1 MSNKEITI
9 DMRGQV
15 CPAPVIEAKKA
26 MDADANTYVKVIVD
40 NDVSR
45 DNVVKLG
52 EYRGYENHVLEQE
65 GNYIVVLIPP
75 TAVKAEVAAVS
86 AVNIQT
92 SNDLEDLDLEDIF
105 ENEFAAPLG
114 KVVTNTTIAGGEAP
128 FYMTNGTGSLERSIA
143 AYEKTKAEKAAMGA
157 PISQDTVPP
166 ELMGTAVPSVPT
178 SSMGGKVLLLTKDYL
193 GEGSEELGRNLMKT
207 FIYVLTETDVKPKA
221 IYCINSAVKMLVEGS
236 EHIENFKALE
246 AAGVT
251 VSGCGICLDFYE
263 VKDKVQV
270 GTITNLYAIT
280 ESMMQEPFVT
290 L

>member
-1 MSNKEITI
+1 MSNKEVML
-9 DMRGQV
+9 DMRGKA
-15 CPAPVIEAKKA
+15 CPEPVIEAKKA
-26 MDADANTYVKVIVD
+26 MDADGTTYVKVLVD

-75 TAVKAEVAAVS
+75 TAVTEELATAS
-86 AVNIQT
+86 ALNIQT
-92 SNDLEDLDLEDIF
+92 SNDLDDLDLEDIF

-114 KVVTNTTIAGGEAP
+114 KVITNTTIAGGDAP

-143 AYEKTKAEKAAMGA
+143 AYEKMKAEKAAMGA
-157 PISQDTVPP
+157 PITQEMESP
-166 ELMGTAVPSVPT
+166 EVKMPT
-178 SSMGGKVLLLTKDYL
+178 SVMPAQGVGDKVLLLTKDYL
-193 GEGSEELGRNLMKT
+193 GEGSEELGRNLMKS
-207 FIYVLTETDVKPKA
+207 FLYVLTEADVKPKA
-221 IYCINSAVKMLVEGS
+221 IYCINSAVNMLVEGS

-246 AAGVT
+246 SAGVT
-251 VSGCGICLDFYE
+251 IGGCGICLDFYE

-280 ESMMQEPFVT
+280 ESLLQEQVVT